1 MLIKILQLLA
11 SLSLLVI
18 IHEFGH
24 YIFARIFKCRVEK
37 FYLFFDWKF
46 SLFKKKIGDTEYGIG
61 WIPLGGYVKISG
73 MVDESMDK
81 DQLAEP
87 MKPWEFRAKPAYQ
100 RLMIIVAGVF
110 MNLVLAFAIYVGMA
124 FAWGE
129 QYIKT
134 DDVKHGFEFSV
145 PAQAIGFQTG
155 DRVISV
161 GGEKIENSREVAMSI
176 LLSPKRDVLVDRD
189 GQQIMLHVSESDV
202 AKLLANQKMPFIGLR
217 YPFIVADTTANGFMP
232 GDSLTAV
239 NGKPFYFA
247 DEFRAQFA
255 EHKGDSIDVSFV
267 RAGQVV
273 DRRVAVDTAGRIG
286 VLIASN
292 NIYPVTVNKYS
303 ILEAIPRGAEKA
315 VEQVSSYFDQLGLIF
330 SPETEAYK
338 GVGGFIAMG
347 KIFPDT
353 WNWYSFWSITALLS
367 IMLAVLNI
375 MPIPGLDGGHLLF
388 IVYEMI
394 TRRAPSQKFMEVA
407 QYIGFVLILGLVLVV
422 NASDVVKLFR

>member
-1 MLIKILQLLA
+1 
-11 SLSLLVI
+11 
-18 IHEFGH
+18 
-24 YIFARIFKCRVEK
+24 
-37 FYLFFDWKF
+37 
-46 SLFKKKIGDTEYGIG
+46 
-61 WIPLGGYVKISG
+61 
-73 MVDESMDK
+73 
-81 DQLAEP
+81 
-87 MKPWEFRAKPAYQ
+87 
-100 RLMIIVAGVF
+100 
-110 MNLVLAFAIYVGMA
+110 
-124 FAWGE
+124 
-129 QYIKT
+129 
-134 DDVKHGFEFSV
+134 FEFSV

-330 SPETEAYK
+330 SPETQAYK

>member
-202 AKLLANQKMPFIGLR
+202 AKLLANQKIPFIGLR

-286 VLIASN
+286 VLIA
-292 NIYPVTVNKYS
+292 
-303 ILEAIPRGAEKA
+303 
-315 VEQVSSYFDQLGLIF
+315 
-330 SPETEAYK
+330 
-338 GVGGFIAMG
+338 
-347 KIFPDT
+347 
-353 WNWYSFWSITALLS
+353 
-367 IMLAVLNI
+367 
-375 MPIPGLDGGHLLF
+375 
-388 IVYEMI
+388 
-394 TRRAPSQKFMEVA
+394 
-407 QYIGFVLILGLVLVV
+407 
-422 NASDVVKLFR
+422 

>member
-1 MLIKILQLLA
+1 
-11 SLSLLVI
+11 
-18 IHEFGH
+18 
-24 YIFARIFKCRVEK
+24 
-37 FYLFFDWKF
+37 
-46 SLFKKKIGDTEYGIG
+46 
-61 WIPLGGYVKISG
+61 
-73 MVDESMDK
+73 
-81 DQLAEP
+81 
-87 MKPWEFRAKPAYQ
+87 
-100 RLMIIVAGVF
+100 
-110 MNLVLAFAIYVGMA
+110 
-124 FAWGE
+124 
-129 QYIKT
+129 
-134 DDVKHGFEFSV
+134 
-145 PAQAIGFQTG
+145 
-155 DRVISV
+155 
-161 GGEKIENSREVAMSI
+161 
-176 LLSPKRDVLVDRD
+176 
-189 GQQIMLHVSESDV
+189 
-202 AKLLANQKMPFIGLR
+202 
-217 YPFIVADTTANGFMP
+217 
-232 GDSLTAV
+232 
-239 NGKPFYFA
+239 
-247 DEFRAQFA
+247 
-255 EHKGDSIDVSFV
+255 
-267 RAGQVV
+267 
-273 DRRVAVDTAGRIG
+273 
-286 VLIASN
+286 ASN